1 VLPFGV
7 TFDACIW
14 QNGAV
19 KLDYCDPVSWRR
31 YPYMHVDLGELFL
44 ITASLRTYMG
54 TAFSVIYTTAAGLDL
69 GSPIRT
75 SSQIISIILIALC

>member
-1 VLPFGV
+1 
-7 TFDACIW
+7 
-14 QNGAV
+14 
-19 KLDYCDPVSWRR
+19 
-31 YPYMHVDLGELFL
+31 MHVDLGELFL